1 MTTTDIKTMNAD
13 EDYGFDISG
22 FIHLQQVLTAEEV
35 AACNQAI
42 DGAGQEMPPLQ
53 ELLEHPILQNY
64 VKALCGDAFSLDQ
77 PPSLVT
83 GSETNGKETFS
94 AGDPETNRR
103 LRYICHGDVRVCNGL
118 RVIVALAPSSAEG
131 GLVLVPASHKRAVP
145 PSPNF
150 LSGAGDIGMT
160 EQPVL
165 AAGDVLLC
173 AATTISAVRGWPQRL
188 LEIRYI
194 SGRVMPTG
202 GFPEVEAP
210 DWMAELTPGQKA
222 VVGLRTTGRGGKV
235 ISDREKI
242 WVADEVEQPAS
253 VSFNLDEY
261 SMPDP
266 DELWFWDIRGY
277 LVVRGVMDAEWL
289 TAANAAIDFAAANAA
304 NLPEGHPSAI
314 EEVPEQALREN
325 DWEWPED
332 TSPRLRGDINRPR
345 IGGLYQLPAPHCD
358 PFRRMIAHPAVAQR
372 LNWML
377 GYGFRESGEPMC
389 CVYPKGTTGGSL
401 HGQNPGGYSFVNGRQ
416 LVEQVNVAWALHD
429 EVEGFGENS
438 GGFLCVP
445 GSHKAMYT
453 IPRPLHTSI
462 DLPQVY
468 KPGLKAGDVLFFG
481 AVAHGT
487 TAWRADWYRHTV
499 IQFMGSTNAKVRPAD
514 NIVGWRWSTA
524 AENPKN
530 ILEKQ

>member
-13 EDYGFDISG
+13 EDYGFDIFG
-22 FIHLQQVLTAEEV
+22 FIHLQQVLTAKEV

-42 DGAGQEMPPLQ
+42 DGAGQEMPLLQ

-64 VKALCGDAFSLDQ
+64 VKALCGDAFSLDR

-131 GLVLVPASHKRAVP
+131 GLVLVPASHKRVVP
-145 PSPNF
+145 PSANF

-160 EQPVL
+160 EQPAL

-173 AATTISAVRGWPQRL
+173 AATTISAVRGRPQRL
-188 LEIRYI
+188 LEMRYI
-194 SGRVMPTG
+194 SGRVMPTD

-210 DWMAELTPGQKA
+210 DWMAELTPEQKA

-289 TAANAAIDFAAANAA
+289 AAANAAIDFAAANAE

-325 DWEWPED
+325 DWEWPEG
-332 TSPRLRGDINRPR
+332 TSPRLRGEINRPR

-377 GYGFRESGEPMC
+377 GYGFREGGEPMC
-389 CVYPKGTTGGSL
+389 CVYPKGTTGGWIQFRQRPATGRA
-401 HGQNPGGYSFVNGRQ
+401 GQCRLGPARRGRG
-416 LVEQVNVAWALHD
+416 LRREQRRFPLCSGQSQGHVHD
-429 EVEGFGENS
+429 S
-438 GGFLCVP
+438 GA
-445 GSHKAMYT
+445 SAHEYRSA
-453 IPRPLHTSI
+453 
-462 DLPQVY
+462 
-468 KPGLKAGDVLFFG
+468 PGLQARAQSRRRAFLRRRRPWHHGLACRLVPTHGDPVHGFDQRHG
-481 AVAHGT
+481 AT
-487 TAWRADWYRHTV
+487 R
-499 IQFMGSTNAKVRPAD
+499 
-514 NIVGWRWSTA
+514 
-524 AENPKN
+524 
-530 ILEKQ
+530 